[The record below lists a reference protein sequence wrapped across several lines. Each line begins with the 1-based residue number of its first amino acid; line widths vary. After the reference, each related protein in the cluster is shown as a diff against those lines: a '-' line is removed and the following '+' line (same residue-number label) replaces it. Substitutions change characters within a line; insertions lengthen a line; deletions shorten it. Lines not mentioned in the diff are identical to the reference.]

1 MPTLQRDRDRRAMI
15 NDLSALPTGVLV
27 AVGILVS
34 AALVL
39 DAIALI
45 DLYRRPAELVAF
57 ANKWIWLVLMLVLN
71 VLGPVLYLLIG
82 RKAASPPEGPAT
94 TGSASKQTGAIDVAG
109 KLYGPPDQPFR
120 R

>member
-1 MPTLQRDRDRRAMI
+1 LPPQQRDRDRRAMVT
-15 NDLSALPTGVLV
+15 DLSALPTGVLV
-27 AVGILVS
+27 AMGILVS

-57 ANKWIWLVLMLVLN
+57 ANKWIWLVLILVLN

-82 RKAASPPEGPAT
+82 RRAASPPGPAT
-94 TGSASKQTGAIDVAG
+94 TGSTSKQTGAVDVAG
-109 KLYGPPDQPFR
+109 KLYGPPDQPR
-120 R
+120 RR